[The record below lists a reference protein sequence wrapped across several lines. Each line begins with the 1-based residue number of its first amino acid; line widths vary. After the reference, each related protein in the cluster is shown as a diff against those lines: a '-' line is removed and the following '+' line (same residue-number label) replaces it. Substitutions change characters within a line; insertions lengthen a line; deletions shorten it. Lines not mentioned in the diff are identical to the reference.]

1 MGRGF
6 SKQEVRRVGTI
17 SLMTDFGIRDGNVG
31 VMKGVIWGI
40 APETKIADLS
50 HLVAPQNIRQA
61 ALILARTAPYFPEG
75 SVHVVVVDP
84 GVGTQRRPIAGQIGG
99 QLFVG
104 PDNGVVSVF
113 LAQAEA
119 KGWKAAFVHLDQPQY
134 WLKEI
139 SNVFH
144 GRDIFSPVG
153 AHLAAGVP
161 LEKVGSPIDD
171 VIRIE
176 LPKPER
182 RAGGFRG
189 QILHIDHFGNLA
201 TNLTRTDLEG
211 VRKIRLS
218 LRGTDIPGL
227 YRTFGELEPGQLMAL
242 FGSTGSLIV
251 SEVNGS
257 AAARLGAQEDDVF
270 DLDVLD

>member
-1 MGRGF
+1 
-6 SKQEVRRVGTI
+6 VGTI

-40 APETKIADLS
+40 DPEAKIADLS

-61 ALILARTAPYFPEG
+61 ALILARTAPYFPAE

-84 GVGTQRRPIAGQIGG
+84 GVGTQRRAIAGRIGS
-99 QLFVG
+99 QKFVG

-113 LAQAEA
+113 LAQSEA
-119 KGWKAAFVHLDQPQY
+119 RGWPAAFVHLDQPQY
-134 WLKEI
+134 WLEEI
-139 SNVFH
+139 SDVFH

-161 LEKVGSPIDD
+161 LEKVGTPIDD
-171 VIRIE
+171 LIRIE

-182 RAGGFRG
+182 GEKSFRG

-201 TNLTRTDLEG
+201 TNLTRKDLEG
-211 VRKIRLS
+211 VHKVKLS

-227 YRTFGELEPGQLMAL
+227 YRTFGELEPGELMAL

-257 AAARLGAQEDDVF
+257 AAARLGAQEDDIF
-270 DLDVLD
+270 DLEILD